1 MASASASTVLL
12 KSGHFYEEHV
22 KDSKRTIFNK
32 NEASTGSKAKN
43 FGHFGSN
50 FAAADLDK
58 HEYHHQHHQ
67 QVKRKVDHDQIRKS
81 FNNYDA
87 VKNEEQNAQPKQ
99 ASKALGDGQLVGGKK
114 MVHQQSSAMIKSSQ
128 EFQSIGTGSKF
139 LNQ

>member
-32 NEASTGSKAKN
+32 NEASVGSKAKH

-50 FAAADLDK
+50 FTAADLDK

-67 QVKRKVDHDQIRKS
+67 QAKRKADHDPIRKS

-87 VKNEEQNAQPKQ
+87 VKNEEQTAQAKQ
-99 ASKALGDGQLVGGKK
+99 APKALGDGQLVAGKK
-114 MVHQQSSAMIKSSQ
+114 MVQQQSSAL
-128 EFQSIGTGSKF
+128 SKPSHE
-139 LNQ
+139 L